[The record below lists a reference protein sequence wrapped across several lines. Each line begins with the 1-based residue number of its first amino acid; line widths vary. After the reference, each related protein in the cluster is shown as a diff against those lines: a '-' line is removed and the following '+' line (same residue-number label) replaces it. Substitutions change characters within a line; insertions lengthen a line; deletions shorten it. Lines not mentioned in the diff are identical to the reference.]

1 MINFH
6 AIGLVIGAVFI
17 YMNLLFVLAVVLKKN
32 DIVDIAW
39 GMGFILITVLSLL
52 LVPGYH
58 LRRILVSIF
67 VLIWGF
73 RLAIY
78 IFIRNKG
85 KKEDFRYAKWKKDW
99 GKHWII
105 RSYLQVFILQGFF
118 MLTIAYPI
126 FILAQ
131 NQPKA
136 ISFLDII
143 GILMWLTG
151 FFFEAVGD
159 GQMRRFKQIPANK
172 GKIMDR
178 GLWKYTRHP
187 NYFGE
192 STMWWGIFIIT
203 LNVQWGWAAM
213 FSPIIITLL
222 LLKVSGVPLLEKKY
236 QANPEYMEYIRKT
249 SSFVPKIPA
258 KY

>member
-1 MINFH
+1 MIDFH
-6 AIGLVIGAVFI
+6 AIMLVCSSIFI
-17 YMNLLFVLAVVLKKN
+17 YMNLLFILALVLKKN

-39 GMGFILITVLSLL
+39 GLGFILTTGLL
-52 LVPGYH
+52 LILVPGYH
-58 LRRILVSIF
+58 LRRIIVSTL

-78 IFIRNKG
+78 IFLRSKG
-85 KKEDFRYAKWKKDW
+85 KKEDFRYAQWKKDW

-118 MLTIAYPI
+118 MLTIAYPL
-126 FILAQ
+126 FLHTQ
-131 NQPKA
+131 NQQNA
-136 ISFLDII
+136 INYLDII
-143 GILMWLTG
+143 GILLWLTG

-159 GQMRRFKQIPANK
+159 TQMHLFKRDPLNK

-192 STMWWGIFIIT
+192 SAMWWGIFIIT
-203 LNVQWGWAAM
+203 LNVEWGWIAI
-213 FSPIIITLL
+213 FSPMIITLL
-222 LLKVSGVPLLEKKY
+222 LLKVSGIPLLEKKY
-236 QANPEYMEYIRKT
+236 ATNTEYREYIRKT
-249 SSFVPKIPA
+249 SSFLPALPK
-258 KY
+258 K